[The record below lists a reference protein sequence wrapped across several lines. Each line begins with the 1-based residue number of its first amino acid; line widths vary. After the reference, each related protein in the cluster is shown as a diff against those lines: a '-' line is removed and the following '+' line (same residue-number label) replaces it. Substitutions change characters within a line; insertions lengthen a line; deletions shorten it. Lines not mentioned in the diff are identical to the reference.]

1 MTATS
6 TVVAL
11 TRRTAVVEVDNDGR
25 PCGRAQGTAPIA
37 DPAQDVDRPVAT
49 ASNPDGHVARFAR
62 ASQHRVGQSGS
73 ALGRNSNQ

>member
-11 TRRTAVVEVDNDGR
+11 TRRTTVVEVDNDGR
-25 PCGRAQGTAPIA
+25 PCGRARGTAPIA
-37 DPAQDVDRPVAT
+37 DPPQDVRPVARPRRT
-49 ASNPDGHVARFAR
+49 RTVMSHDRPPL
-62 ASQHRVGQSGS
+62 QHRVGQSGS